1 MSKKLTAV
9 REYLQN
15 TLGFLIELQPWT
27 AAANLPRYLS
37 AGRDFF
43 LLNIEGVKCLLI
55 QTDAADFRLSAF
67 KKQIA
72 KLPDSTP
79 EHIALCFDALSAHQ
93 RKALIQ
99 CGFPF
104 IVPGSQLYL
113 PFLGAMLQ
121 ERTKPLR
128 EAPEKLSPTGQFLLL
143 YYIYR
148 AYLNPVSKVQLTKQL
163 GISAMNVTRAV
174 QELSALG
181 LLTVEKDGR
190 CDRVTAVALGRELYQ
205 KATPVLFDPLQKKV
219 YVKQTQELLL
229 LPLAG
234 ESALSQRSMLSAP
247 NVECHAI
254 GRKEYKA
261 LQSGIETVDPAWS
274 METDYIQLEIWKYD
288 PCPLAERGCV
298 DPISLSLTFQ
308 KQQDERIAQAVDDMM
323 EDYR

>member
-1 MSKKLTAV
+1 MSKKIAAV

-15 TLGFLIELQPWT
+15 TLGFLIELQPWPD
-27 AAANLPRYLS
+27 AANLPRYLS
-37 AGRDFF
+37 AGRDFS
-43 LLNIEGVKCLLI
+43 LLNIEGVECLLI

-67 KKQIA
+67 QKQIT
-72 KLPDSTP
+72 KLPDHTP
-79 EHIALCFDALSAHQ
+79 EHIVLCFDALSAHQ

-99 CGFPF
+99 CGVPF

-128 EAPEKLSPTGQFLLL
+128 AAPEKLSPTGQFLLL
-143 YYIYR
+143 HYVYR
-148 AYLNPVSKVQLTKQL
+148 AYLDPVSKVQLTKRL

-181 LLTVEKDGR
+181 LLIAEKDGR
-190 CDRVTAVALGRELYQ
+190 CDRVTAAALGRELYQ
-205 KATPVLFDPLQKKV
+205 KAAPFLFDPLQKRV
-219 YVKQTQELLL
+219 YVKRSQELLL

-234 ESALSQRSMLSAP
+234 ESALAQRSMLSGP
-247 NVECHAI
+247 SVECRAI
-254 GRKEYKA
+254 GRKDYKA
-261 LQSGIETVDPAWS
+261 LQSSIETVDPAWS

-288 PCPLAERGCV
+288 PRPLAERDCV
-298 DPISLSLTFQ
+298 DPISLSLTLQ

>member
-1 MSKKLTAV
+1 MSKKMVAI

-15 TLGFLIELQPWT
+15 TLGFLIELQPWSE
-27 AAANLPRYLS
+27 ASNLPRYLS
-37 AGRDFF
+37 AGRDFS
-43 LLNIEGVKCLLI
+43 LLNIEGVECLLI
-55 QTDAADFRLSAF
+55 QTDAAVFRLSAF
-67 KKQIA
+67 QKQIT
-72 KLPDSTP
+72 KLPDYAP
-79 EHIALCFDALSAHQ
+79 EHIVLCFDALSAHQ

-104 IVPGSQLYL
+104 IVPDSQLYL

-128 EAPEKLSPTGQFLLL
+128 TAPEKLSPTGQFLLL
-143 YYIYR
+143 HYIYR
-148 AYLNPVSKVQLTKQL
+148 SHLDPVSKVQLTKQL

-190 CDRVTAVALGRELYQ
+190 CDRVTAAEAGRELYQ
-205 KATPVLFDPLQKKV
+205 KAAPFLFDPLQKRV
-219 YVKQTQELLL
+219 YVKRSLELLR

-234 ESALSQRSMLSAP
+234 ESALAQRSMLSGP
-247 NVECHAI
+247 SVECRAI

-261 LQSGIETVDPAWS
+261 LQSSIETVDPAWS
-274 METDYIQLEIWKYD
+274 METNYIQLEIWKYD
-288 PCPLAERGCV
+288 PRPLAERGCV
-298 DPISLSLTFQ
+298 DPISLSLTLQ